1 MCNSGALPL
10 PAASSSICFPGCVLR
25 RFSLL
30 RFVFW
35 FSRLRVAP
43 VSPPDLSHSCTSR
56 VGRHSVVL
64 PRCVPRFCDFCK
76 WPMRPDCCVSPVASP
91 RRRLP
96 GFSTPIVLSFR
107 SRPRRFGVTAS
118 SDFAAS
124 FCAPGFCF
132 AIFRN
137 RSIPRACARSRLLL
151 LRSFLDPAF
160 SGVLRFRRSIVS
172 RRLFFRCRL

>member
-1 MCNSGALPL
+1 MRFARCVFSVPFFWGGRLLCNSGALPL
-10 PAASSSICFPGCVLR
+10 PAASSSIRFPGCVLR

-43 VSPPDLSHSCTSR
+43 VSPPDLSHPCTSR

-76 WPMRPDCCVSPVASP
+76 WPMRPDCCVSPVASS
-91 RRRLP
+91 RCCLP
-96 GFSTPIVLSFR
+96 GLPSPAVLLFRFSLR
-107 SRPRRFGVTAS
+107 SFGVTAS

-124 FCAPGFCF
+124 FCAPGFVF
-132 AIFRN
+132 A
-137 RSIPRACARSRLLL
+137 L
-151 LRSFLDPAF
+151 
-160 SGVLRFRRSIVS
+160 GTH
-172 RRLFFRCRL
+172 